1 MSLFLITALI
11 FLGTFGV
18 TISALYLMIE
28 VPESR
33 RRMRARLAAIEQTSG
48 GSFIEPE
55 VRLAT
60 EQLAARV
67 PKFLRWAVEAP
78 IIHRGQLYME
88 QAGLQMLV
96 WIPVFATLLLGT
108 VGYSIG
114 ILLRFPFYFS
124 IAFAA
129 ILGCIPFSLVALK
142 RSRRFHRF
150 EEVFPEAMD
159 MLARAVRA
167 GYAATSAF
175 SLIAEEMPAPVSSE
189 FRILYDQ
196 QNLGLP
202 LWRALEN
209 LAARVPLAD
218 VRIFVTT
225 MRIQQETGGNLAEV
239 LDKLSHVIRERF
251 RLLRQVQVYTAEG
264 RMSMTILMALPPVMG
279 LLLYVGNPKYMESLF
294 VDPLGRTMLAFAFV
308 SQVIGFFVIR
318 KIIRIRV

>member
-1 MSLFLITALI
+1 MSILLITALI

-18 TISALYLMIE
+18 TLSALYLMIE
-28 VPESR
+28 VPETR
-33 RRMRARLAAIEQTSG
+33 RKMRARLAAIEQTG
-48 GSFIEPE
+48 GGYIEPE

-60 EQLAARV
+60 EELAARV
-67 PKFLRWAVEAP
+67 PRYLRWAVEAP

-108 VGYSIG
+108 IGYSVG
-114 ILLRFPFYFS
+114 IVLRFPIF
-124 IAFAA
+124 IALAFAV
-129 ILGCIPFSLVALK
+129 ILGVIPFSLVAIK
-142 RSRRFHRF
+142 RARRFRRF
-150 EEVFPEAMD
+150 EEIFPEAMD

-175 SLIAEEMPAPVSSE
+175 SLIAEEMPAPVSHE
-189 FRILYDQ
+189 FRTLYDQ

-209 LAARVPLAD
+209 FAARIPLAD

-239 LDKLSHVIRERF
+239 LDKLSQVVRERF
-251 RLLRQVQVYTAEG
+251 RLLRQVQVFTAEG
-264 RMSMTILMALPPVMG
+264 RMSMTILMALPPVMA

-294 VDPLGRTMLAFAFV
+294 VDPLGRKMLGFALV
-308 SQVIGFFVIR
+308 SQFVGFLVIR